1 MPFKK
6 PIFSLS
12 EKITQTWK
20 EKISPRIAP
29 LLSTVI
35 IAGLVA
41 AALAIWGFAE
51 IAEEVLEQETQALD
65 TSILLAVKQIHT
77 PLLNKIVIGIT
88 TLGDPFILMILSL
101 LFGAF
106 LFWKQKWADSLTL
119 VITAVG
125 ALGLNFLLKDLFA
138 RERPALWERIIDVS
152 YQSFPSGHAMI
163 SLVIYGFIGYWLMR
177 RFQGWRNTIITITFL
192 LVIAIGFTRLYLGVH
207 WPTDIV
213 AGYAAGLVWL
223 STCIISLEIAEK
235 IKTS

>member
-1 MPFKK
+1 MPFKS
-6 PIFSLS
+6 PLFNLS
-12 EKITQTWK
+12 RKLIQTWK
-20 EKISPRIAP
+20 QKITVELAP
-29 LLSTVI
+29 LFSAVI
-35 IAGLVA
+35 IGGLVTA
-41 AALAIWGFAE
+41 AFAIWGFAE

-65 TSILLAVKQIHT
+65 TSILLAIQQIHT

-88 TLGDPFILMILSL
+88 TLGDPFILTILSL
-101 LFGAF
+101 VFGVF
-106 LFWKQKWADSLTL
+106 LFWKRKWADAITL

-138 RERPALWERIIDVS
+138 RERPALWDRIIDVS

-177 RFQGWRNTIITITFL
+177 RFEAWRNTIAIVASV
-192 LVIAIGFTRLYLGVH
+192 LVITIGFTRLYLGVH

-223 STCIISLEIAEK
+223 LTCIVSLEIAEK
-235 IKTS
+235 IKT